1 MRHSELVLGFQI
13 SAGAGHSHHD
23 IMLWGQRQLMVVG
36 DELLSADSMV
46 VGNIRTQEAT
56 GHENE

>member
-1 MRHSELVLGFQI
+1 
-13 SAGAGHSHHD
+13 
-23 IMLWGQRQLMVVG
+23 MVVG